1 MTGTGP
7 IDDAGTVKL
16 AKNTPLVVVVTGAG
30 VVGILLPLNVIVT
43 VELGSNPDPKI
54 PTAVPTGPEV
64 ELRKIIGFTKAVTVN
79 VFDAELDP

>member
-43 VELGSNPDPKI
+43 VELGSNP
-54 PTAVPTGPEV
+54 AS
-64 ELRKIIGFTKAVTVN
+64 
-79 VFDAELDP
+79 